1 MSLQD
6 KLDAFKANFE
16 SGGPPFNAPAS
27 IHEPMRRATAELVAS
42 GAAKRAAKVGD
53 KAPAFVLKD
62 PDGKDVSSAELL
74 SHGPLV
80 LTFYRGVWCPYC
92 NLDIQALQ
100 DASPELEK
108 HGARLVAISPQTA
121 ANSRRLIREHK
132 LTFAV
137 LSDPGNEVAAAFGL
151 RFKLPE
157 YLIDLYKNGFK
168 NDLAV
173 VNGDAS
179 WTLPMPARFVIGR
192 DGKILYAEVNPDYTR
207 RPDPEELIP
216 ALQKLKAA
224 A

>member
-53 KAPAFVLKD
+53 KASAFVLKD

-74 SHGPLV
+74 SDGPLV

>member
-42 GAAKRAAKVGD
+42 GAAKRAAKIGD

-62 PDGKDVSSAELL
+62 PDGKDVSSADLL

-100 DASPELEK
+100 DALPELEK

-151 RFKLPE
+151 RFKLPD